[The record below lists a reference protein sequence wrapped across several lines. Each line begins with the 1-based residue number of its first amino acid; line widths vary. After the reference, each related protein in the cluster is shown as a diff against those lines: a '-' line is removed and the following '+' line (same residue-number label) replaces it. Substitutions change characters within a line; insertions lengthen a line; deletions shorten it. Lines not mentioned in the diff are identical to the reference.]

1 MRLKGIVVQLLVLAV
16 TLVACELLFRKA
28 LFSGWKAVEHLRRPG
43 LYAKQYPDPA
53 GPIHGQDYWSLY
65 TLLGGENQPLAEPHP
80 LLGWHGKFNPATLV
94 PFGEEHAGDRRPVLL
109 FGDSFSACVEA
120 LCFEEILN
128 ADSMFAQ
135 AHYLH
140 NFGVGGYGLD
150 QIHLL
155 YNEVVGRY
163 DKPFVVLGFMT
174 RDMERAMLQAR
185 VSPKPW
191 FTLEADSLVL
201 HGVPIAAPGRAW
213 YEENK
218 PAIPSYLWRYL
229 RNRLLGD
236 SLHDA
241 AETRAYTDAM
251 RRLNRTLLLRTLEDI
266 RARGLDH
273 MVLVFEPMYQL
284 REDWRS
290 LFFRELL
297 DSLGVPH
304 VFTSDIARADGWLW
318 DYTPWEQPANGHPTD
333 HMNRLVS
340 ETIRCFVLDPTCAE
354 RQRAENQR
362 MLVYHRAAAVSTTA
376 EHWMEHIR
384 GNEGWYRSIE
394 AEAREKGLP
403 LDSLL
408 WDNARY
414 MAWKEAN
421 GQRP

>member
-1 MRLKGIVVQLLVLAV
+1 
-16 TLVACELLFRKA
+16 
-28 LFSGWKAVEHLRRPG
+28 
-43 LYAKQYPDPA
+43 
-53 GPIHGQDYWSLY
+53 
-65 TLLGGENQPLAEPHP
+65 
-80 LLGWHGKFNPATLV
+80 
-94 PFGEEHAGDRRPVLL
+94 
-109 FGDSFSACVEA
+109 
-120 LCFEEILN
+120 
-128 ADSMFAQ
+128 
-135 AHYLH
+135 
-140 NFGVGGYGLD
+140 
-150 QIHLL
+150 
-155 YNEVVGRY
+155 
-163 DKPFVVLGFMT
+163 
-174 RDMERAMLQAR
+174 
-185 VSPKPW
+185 
-191 FTLEADSLVL
+191 
-201 HGVPIAAPGRAW
+201 
-213 YEENK
+213 
-218 PAIPSYLWRYL
+218 
-229 RNRLLGD
+229 
-236 SLHDA
+236 
-241 AETRAYTDAM
+241 M